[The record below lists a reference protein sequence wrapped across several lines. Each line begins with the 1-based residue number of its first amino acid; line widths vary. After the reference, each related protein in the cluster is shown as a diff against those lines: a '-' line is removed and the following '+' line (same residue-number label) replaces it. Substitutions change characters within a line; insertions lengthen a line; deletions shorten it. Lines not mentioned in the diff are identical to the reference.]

1 MVSLVMVMFDELV
14 DELATRP
21 STGPSGASPD
31 CNGPRASR
39 VTVRLGELTLGG
51 GQGTMDQVRVS
62 ADLIEPLS
70 QSLDL
75 ASRIHEH
82 QPLAPWMKVCN
93 DVCGVVYVPDP
104 VEGEFRFVLRSP
116 WMNNFPGPLTAT
128 FEPTQDLVGIS
139 DRCRESDTLK
149 ITPRKP
155 GQSFEYRG
163 QVRAPVVIGER
174 MDLVDDDSLQP
185 RKELPRR
192 NSGAHEHGFD
202 GL

>member
-1 MVSLVMVMFDELV
+1 
-14 DELATRP
+14 
-21 STGPSGASPD
+21 
-31 CNGPRASR
+31 
-39 VTVRLGELTLGG
+39 
-51 GQGTMDQVRVS
+51 
-62 ADLIEPLS
+62 
-70 QSLDL
+70 
-75 ASRIHEH
+75 
-82 QPLAPWMKVCN
+82 MKVCN
-93 DVCGVVYVPDP
+93 DVCGVVYIPDP

-163 QVRAPVVIGER
+163 QVRAAVVIGER
-174 MDLVDDDSLQP
+174 MDFVDDDSLQP

-202 GL
+202 GLWCRQQNVGRFAQEPRARALADVTVPFEGATSEEPCIMLDAASWLLRSALIGDR